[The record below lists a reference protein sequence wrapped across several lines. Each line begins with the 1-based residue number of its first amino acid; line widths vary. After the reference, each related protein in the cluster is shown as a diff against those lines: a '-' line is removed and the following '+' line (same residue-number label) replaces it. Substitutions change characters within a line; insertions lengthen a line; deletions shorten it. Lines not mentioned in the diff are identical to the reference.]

1 MRNNFTRISKH
12 GICVTT
18 RTPTF
23 ENADLFK
30 DGISMEQPHIYAI
43 QDIENEVDLQPT
55 LCEAK
60 PTNLKRPNP
69 GEGLRMTCIFS
80 KMVEA

>member
-1 MRNNFTRISKH
+1 
-12 GICVTT
+12 
-18 RTPTF
+18 
-23 ENADLFK
+23 
-30 DGISMEQPHIYAI
+30 MEQPHIYAI